1 MDYRILK
8 GNRAVL
14 TALCEICE
22 KSLSKNWVIRPMSR
36 FVLGYHGR
44 WFVNSWFHFQKVMGF
59 VLATMLVGPLT
70 LLAG

>member
-1 MDYRILK
+1 
-8 GNRAVL
+8 
-14 TALCEICE
+14 
-22 KSLSKNWVIRPMSR
+22 MSR